1 MAGDRFQLSPAS
13 AEARY
18 QALQQRRLKNPLADD
33 PLFRPVDAN
42 DYRVNGDNATDY
54 TNLREHALI
63 RVTLPLPGN
72 VRHGFTHFQLELA
85 VVSGVGTT
93 EGLWSRV
100 ERLGDHALPTLMK
113 KVVRH
118 AIAALATHP
127 YGSAASSAAKS
138 GSSPSAASLTGA
150 NESR

>member
-1 MAGDRFQLSPAS
+1 LLGGMIEIPSTPWRTVPWTF
-13 AEARY
+13 AEAVGS
-18 QALQQRRLKNPLADD
+18 A
-33 PLFRPVDAN
+33 PVTA
-42 DYRVNGDNATDY
+42 AW
-54 TNLREHALI
+54 
-63 RVTLPLPGN
+63 LPLPGT

-93 EGLWSRV
+93 EGLWSPV

-113 KVVRH
+113 KVARH

-127 YGSAASSAAKS
+127 YGSATSSAARS